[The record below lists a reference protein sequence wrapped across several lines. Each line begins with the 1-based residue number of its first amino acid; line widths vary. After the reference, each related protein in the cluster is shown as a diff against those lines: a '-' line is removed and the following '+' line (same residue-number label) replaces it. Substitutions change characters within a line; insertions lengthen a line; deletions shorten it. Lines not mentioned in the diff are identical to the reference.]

1 MMKLYAE
8 ITKIDKASQMVWG
21 VASTESVDSQGEVV
35 KLDAI
40 KGAWPE
46 YMKFANI
53 REMHQPK
60 AAGTVKEYAFGEKS
74 VEIGVHVVDKDAWE
88 KVVAEV
94 YKGFSIGGKALERKS
109 EKVDG
114 VDRPHI
120 TKLRLSEISLVDR
133 PSNPD
138 SMITL
143 FKAEDIVADAP
154 VDVLAKLIN
163 EGKVSVE
170 ELVKFATAEKP
181 ARSTTAELEAVAA
194 LVKKAA
200 DESVIVALARKTADD
215 AAAAELTKVELAK
228 SEALAKA
235 VNEQVEKR
243 LQELLPGIDQLIKD
257 HADLRL
263 RLKAIENQPAT
274 GKVTLKVI
282 SKTDDGTAEG
292 QELELAKDA
301 TPEQRAAYEIK
312 KVHAQGGRA
321 VGRPS

>member
-1 MMKLYAE
+1 MKLYAE
-8 ITKIDKASQMVWG
+8 ITKIDKAAQMVWG
-21 VASTESVDSQGEVV
+21 VASTETLDSQGEVV

-46 YMKFANI
+46 YMQFANI

-60 AAGTVKEYAFGEKS
+60 AAGIVKEYAFGEKS
-74 VEIGVHVVDKDAWE
+74 VEIGVHVVDKDAWAKVEE
-88 KVVAEV
+88 KV
-94 YKGFSIGGKALERKS
+94 YKGFSIGGKVLERKS

-114 VDRPHI
+114 KDTPHI

-133 PSNPD
+133 PANPD
-138 SMITL
+138 AMITL

-163 EGKVSVE
+163 DGKVSVE
-170 ELVKFATAEKP
+170 DLVRFATAEK
-181 ARSTTAELEAVAA
+181 ATDEA
-194 LVKKAA
+194 
-200 DESVIVALARKTADD
+200 IVALAKKMSDDAAAAKKIADDEAAVAKKIADD
-215 AAAAELTKVELAK
+215 AAAELAK
-228 SEALAKA
+228 V

-243 LQELLPGIDQLIKD
+243 LQELLPGVDQLIKD

-263 RLKAIENQPAT
+263 RLKAIENQPAA
-274 GKVTLKVI
+274 GRVALKVI
-282 SKTDDGTAEG
+282 SKTDDGSAEG

-321 VGRPS
+321 VGRSS